1 MNHFLSLI
9 LIAKERLDMLF
20 KSDTCRIDLKSISIM
35 ELMKMNLIILDEIV
49 RRQEIE
55 LALLRLE
62 IKNFVRQ
69 CEKGNFSHSRF

>member
-1 MNHFLSLI
+1 
-9 LIAKERLDMLF
+9 MLF

-62 IKNFVRQ
+62 MKNFVRQ